1 MVKSIQLQM
10 DGSKVGRAH
19 GYFEAIRVK
28 WVGLFMDGLG
38 LGCVGYRGVYTGAP
52 LYVL

>member
-1 MVKSIQLQM
+1 MVKSIQLRM

-28 WVGLFMDGLG
+28 WVGLFGLG
-38 LGCVGYRGVYTGAP
+38 LGCVGYRDVYTGAP